1 MYQHHNWQGALLDY
15 PVSKV
20 VCVGS
25 NYAKHI
31 KEIGS
36 AGRRKSRCCL
46 LNLRLRCAIF
56 VSRCC
61 FPEGLGSVHHEVEL
75 AVLIGST
82 LRQATEEH
90 VLLKGIAGH
99 GVALD
104 LTLRD
109 LQAKMKKAGQPRE
122 KAKGFDNACPISG
135 FIPAAEF
142 HGDPQNTPLSLK
154 INGEVRQQGTT
165 ADMIHK
171 IVPLIAHMSRF
182 FTLKAGDG
190 ILTGTPEGVGPL
202 HSGDVGKLEV
212 GFNGLA
218 LTNRVL
224 GSAICRLL
232 GRQILHRRARL
243 VGGVHL

>member
-31 KEIGS
+31 KEMGS
-36 AGRRKSRCCL
+36 VTPEEPVLFIKPETALCD
-46 LNLRLRCAIF
+46 LRQPL
-56 VSRCC
+56 VL
-61 FPEGLGSVHHEVEL
+61 PEGLGSVHHEVEL

-90 VLLKGIAGH
+90 VLKGIAGY

-109 LQAKMKKAGQPRE
+109 LQAKMKKAGQPWE

-142 HGDPQNTPLSLK
+142 HGDPQNTSLSLK

-165 ADMIHK
+165 ADMIHR
-171 IVPLIAHMSRF
+171 IVPLIAYMWGRCTAVTSWRSASTAWRSLPACCKRYLPPF
-182 FTLKAGDG
+182 GAAKLASACQ
-190 ILTGTPEGVGPL
+190 TGY
-202 HSGDVGKLEV
+202 K
-212 GFNGLA
+212 
-218 LTNRVL
+218 
-224 GSAICRLL
+224 
-232 GRQILHRRARL
+232 
-243 VGGVHL
+243 VHP